1 MQNRAKRF
9 CPPDKS
15 CTSKAVSLR
24 SQRLPPCFNKTSL
37 RFHESLG
44 FMAKEIGGDL
54 ALPTQASGQRD
65 FDGAGEER
73 VILVK
78 TL

>member
-1 MQNRAKRF
+1 
-9 CPPDKS
+9 
-15 CTSKAVSLR
+15 
-24 SQRLPPCFNKTSL
+24 
-37 RFHESLG
+37 
-44 FMAKEIGGDL
+44 MAKEIGGDL